1 MHFTLTPRF
10 NLALLFVYC
19 VVLGGVIALA
29 GSKCVPTLGT
39 SILLGAALGYLQHQA
54 VQASSQD
61 LVGAATAMDVRR
73 ALVTTGWGR
82 RYVEL
87 LWACFFVTFVVAVT
101 TSGRAFPVCWIGG
114 LAGMSLVRDA
124 VTYPDILK
132 LSRIS

>member
-29 GSKCVPTLGT
+29 GSKFVPTLGA

-61 LVGAATAMDVRR
+61 LIGAATAMDVRR
-73 ALVTTGWGR
+73 ALLTTGRGR
-82 RYVEL
+82 RYVQL
-87 LWACFFVTFVVAVT
+87 LWT
-101 TSGRAFPVCWIGG
+101 
-114 LAGMSLVRDA
+114 
-124 VTYPDILK
+124 
-132 LSRIS
+132 